1 MLKLSH
7 CSIGGKENDD
17 SGCTCDNES
26 STFLF
31 FEQPER
37 INKEKITIVR
47 IFVIFVWGG
56 GKVYVG
62 RWCKTIFFISNVQEN
77 LLFYS
82 FDVVFF
88 WGIPHFPVE
97 WHTINIKAMVVLVG
111 DEYISNAS
119 SNFGKGRELM
129 RSVFAS
135 RGSVWVAKKDEF
147 CWKCSRQKEG

>member
-56 GKVYVG
+56 KGLCWKMMQNY
-62 RWCKTIFFISNVQEN
+62 IFYFKCARE
-77 LLFYS
+77 S
-82 FDVVFF
+82 FVLFF
-88 WGIPHFPVE
+88 WCSVFLRYSAFSCRMTYDKHKSFGC
-97 WHTINIKAMVVLVG
+97 VG
-111 DEYISNAS
+111 GGMEYISNDS
-119 SNFGKGRELM
+119 SNFSKGRELM

-135 RGSVWVAKKDEF
+135 RGSVWDT
-147 CWKCSRQKEG
+147 KEERRVLLEM